1 MAKKEKTS
9 ADEKFTDVD
18 FPLFP
23 ALEALDRKDY
33 GWFDKLTVEQQ
44 RGFTPFMLLSWMST
58 IQGGADLQ
66 RYYLQ
71 SANYT
76 TNKHLFNDTVMDH
89 KKLQWL
95 MLCAISPGMGKQY
108 HKYLPQIKRKV
119 SLLQEPAKISE
130 IKDYFKKV
138 YPKADSEIINEVSE
152 EYTRVQK
159 RKFYLA
165 QLFPDLKHEDIEV
178 LNNLITDEDI
188 TQYEKDRGN

>member
-1 MAKKEKTS
+1 MAKKEKLS

-33 GWFDKLTVEQQ
+33 GWYDRLTVEQQ
-44 RGFTPFMLLSWMST
+44 KGFTPFMLLTWMST
-58 IQGGADLQ
+58 IQGKADLQ
-66 RYYLQ
+66 RYYVQ
-71 SANYT
+71 SATYAA
-76 TNKHLFNDTVMDH
+76 NKHMFNDTIMDH

-95 MLCAISPGMGKQY
+95 MLCAISPGLGKQY

-119 SLLQEPAKISE
+119 SLLQEPAKLSD

-138 YPKADSEIINEVSE
+138 YPKTDDETIVAVSE

-165 QLFPDLKHEDIEV
+165 QQFPELKHEDIEL
-178 LNNLITDEDI
+178 LNELVTDEDI
-188 TQYEKDRGN
+188 KKYEEDRGN